1 MNTTL
6 DPAKNLPTEV
16 DPTMES
22 WEGHVDLI
30 RRTVAQGASPD
41 ELKLFL
47 YTARR
52 AGLDPLARQ
61 IYYVRRQ
68 GKGTVQ
74 VSIDGLRLIADRTG
88 RYAGGDAAEFLGE
101 TDAGM
106 PAIARVT
113 VYKMVGGVRCP
124 FSATARWEEYY
135 PGEAQGFTWRKM
147 PHTMLAKC
155 AEALALRRAFPAD
168 LSGLYTHEEMAQAGS
183 PSVADANASRPD
195 PVRNGMPAPQE
206 MDDPATQPDPSPSP
220 SPQPDPTPAP
230 EPQTPIPGTPDAPDV
245 PGTPGHPSAPDPYEP
260 GPSPAPMPSP
270 GPVPPVG
277 DPPVPG
283 IQMSGIQ
290 MSSEDLLAK
299 GVVRRGAKSAKSV
312 APDAP
317 KLTVVTN
324 EPEFVPAQAFGYKP
338 PKWPSAK
345 MMSEAATENQF
356 RMLRLKAGERHLSER
371 ELGTV
376 RESVL
381 AGYGVD
387 EDASKGALSLVID
400 FLLSASPAQLD
411 AARGVRKAA

>member
-1 MNTTL
+1 MTTL
-6 DPAKNLPTEV
+6 TDNAKTPLSDL
-16 DPTMES
+16 DPTWES
-22 WEGHVDLI
+22 HVDLI

-41 ELKLFL
+41 ELRLFL
-47 YTARR
+47 YTAKR

-135 PGEAQGFTWRKM
+135 PGESQGFTWRKM

-168 LSGLYTHEEMAQAGS
+168 LSGLYVHEEMAQAGGNAAVLDA
-183 PSVADANASRPD
+183 PAHRAAD
-195 PVRNGMPAPQE
+195 PAP
-206 MDDPATQPDPSPSP
+206 DV
-220 SPQPDPTPAP
+220 AP
-230 EPQTPIPGTPDAPDV
+230 EVQPEPERRPGTLIPGTPEV
-245 PGTPGHPSAPDPYEP
+245 PGTPGEPGADPYEP
-260 GPSPAPMPSP
+260 GPSPEPMPTP
-270 GPVPPVG
+270 GPAAPVD
-277 DPPVPG
+277 DPPAPG
-283 IQMSGIQ
+283 VQMSGVQ
-290 MSSEDLLAK
+290 MMDAEDLLAK
-299 GVVRRGAKSAKSV
+299 GLVKRGTKPFPKATK
-312 APDAP
+312 PDAP
-317 KLTVVTN
+317 KLEVVT
-324 EPEFVPAQAFGYKP
+324 PDPVPGKAHGYTP

-345 MMSEAATENQF
+345 MMGEAATENQF
-356 RMLRLKAGERHLSER
+356 RMLRVKAGERHLSEG

-381 AGYGVD
+381 AAYGVD

>member
-1 MNTTL
+1 MNTPL
-6 DPAKNLPTEV
+6 DPIKNPLSEV
-16 DPTMES
+16 DPTAEA
-22 WEGHVDLI
+22 WDQHVDLI

-183 PSVADANASRPD
+183 AATNAGANDARST
-195 PVRNGMPAPQE
+195 PVGNRMS
-206 MDDPATQPDPSPSP
+206 DPATQPDPTPAPAPDPSP
-220 SPQPDPTPAP
+220 GPAP
-230 EPQTPIPGTPDAPDV
+230 EPQTPVPGVPDLPDV
-245 PGTPGHPSAPDPYEP
+245 PGTPGHPGAPTPYEP
-260 GPSPAPMPSP
+260 GPSPEPMPSP
-270 GPVPPVG
+270 GPVAPVG
-277 DPPVPG
+277 DPPAPG
-283 IQMSGIQ
+283 IQMSA
-290 MSSEDLLAK
+290 EDLIAN
-299 GVVRRGAKSAKSV
+299 GVVKRGTKKA
-312 APDAP
+312 DAP

-324 EPEFVPAQAFGYKP
+324 ESDAIPAKAFGYKP

-356 RMLRLKAGERHLSER
+356 RMLRLKAGERHLSEK
-371 ELGTV
+371 ELGIV
-376 RESVL
+376 RETVL